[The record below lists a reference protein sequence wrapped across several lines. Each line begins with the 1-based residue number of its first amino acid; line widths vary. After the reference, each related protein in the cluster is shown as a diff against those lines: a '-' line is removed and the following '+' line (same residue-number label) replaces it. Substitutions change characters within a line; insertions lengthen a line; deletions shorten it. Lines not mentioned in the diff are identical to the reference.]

1 MKFKWYLTVDF
12 PVSSYGHSYD
22 DDEERMNTAIL
33 EFQNAQ
39 EKFFEYLDSRGV
51 EYEVLNDESK

>member
-1 MKFKWYLTVDF
+1 MEFKWYVTVDF
-12 PVSSYGHSYD
+12 QVSSNGHEYE
-22 DDEERMNTAIL
+22 DDEELMNTAIL

-39 EKFFEYLDSRGV
+39 EKFFEYLDSKGV

>member
-1 MKFKWYLTVDF
+1 MEFKWNVTVDF
-12 PVSSYGHSYD
+12 QVSSNGHEYE
-22 DDEERMNTAIL
+22 DDEELMNTAIL

-39 EKFFEYLDSRGV
+39 EKFFEYLDSRCV